1 MTIAKATRLHLM
13 CRSCQNT
20 IHVNVKPGLNGLQ
33 LPRICDGQKGDA
45 NQNQAQCPLD
55 PFLIVPDTR
64 FVAPFPFEMCDLE
77 DPKSGTHVS
86 VSLCVDQ
93 QTLKIQEAPDMVP
106 VGELPR
112 YMLATVDRS
121 ALPSRSPFFVI
132 HILLILFFS
141 RKQQQPH
148 WDCRPRDQGHVDG
161 NLLHLQQQ
169 ERPKVQE
176 WGRSRPQT
184 VLPPRRGYAA

>member
-1 MTIAKATRLHLM
+1 MPPRPLFD
-13 CRSCQNT
+13 RSR
-20 IHVNVKPGLNGLQ
+20 HKV
-33 LPRICDGQKGDA
+33 RR
-45 NQNQAQCPLD
+45 
-55 PFLIVPDTR
+55 PFSL
-64 FVAPFPFEMCDLE
+64 EMCDLE

-161 NLLHLQQQ
+161 NLLYLQQQ